1 MGHIIMQRIIFKN
14 IKRPG
19 PARKAVKQLMQ
30 GVTDRFPTLKD
41 CRVYVALEMHNSL
54 VPARPDLFTVK
65 VYVSDG
71 RYRGVRLEKSGQ
83 NLYATLEEVVEHT
96 IEKLNRLDD
105 RRRVRRRNRARELIA
120 IAENQGI
127 RRKLFW

>member
-1 MGHIIMQRIIFKN
+1 M
-14 IKRPG
+14 
-19 PARKAVKQLMQ
+19 
-30 GVTDRFPTLKD
+30 DRFPSLKD
-41 CRVYVALEMHNSL
+41 CTVYVALEMHNSS

-65 VYVSDG
+65 VYMSDG

-83 NLYATLEEVVEHT
+83 NLYAALEEAVEHT

-105 RRRVRRRNRARELIA
+105 RRRVILRHRARELIA
-120 IAENQGI
+120 IAEIQGI